1 MKIAILWSSGFI
13 GRYITENLKREY
25 DIIAFWRADSPFNS
39 DIEYYTWDIRQ
50 ANPYNLTF
58 DICIDLA
65 ADVDYE
71 KDQKNLLANNVDS
84 MKYIC
89 EFLENS
95 RCSHMIYIS
104 SSSVYM
110 GKSGIIDEGVKISID
125 DLKNSYALSKYLA
138 EVSLLEKI
146 SDSIKLSILRPRG
159 VYGEEDTTLLPKI
172 LKYHIL
178 GNLILPWDGKVMTSM
193 TSIENL
199 AEAIRI
205 IIHKQTSRSEIFN
218 VSDEWEIAYEA
229 MYRNLCVKYRFRW
242 IFSLPVSILRVL
254 MVFSPNK
261 WSYIYDNFTRN
272 KVLDI
277 SKIRKLWYN
286 PLWSIESF
294 LRK

>member
-25 DIIAFWRADSPFNS
+25 DIIAFWRADSPFDS

-50 ANPYNLTF
+50 ENPYNLAF

-71 KDQKNLLANNVDS
+71 KDQKNLFANNVDS

-110 GKSGIIDEGVKISID
+110 GKSGIIDERVQISID

-138 EVSLLEKI
+138 EVSLLDGI
-146 SDSIKLSILRPRG
+146 SERIKLSILRPRA
-159 VYGEEDTTLLPKI
+159 VYGEGDTTLLPQI
-172 LKYHIL
+172 LKHHIL

-199 AEAIRI
+199 TEAIRI
-205 IIHKQTSRSEIFN
+205 IIHKQISRSEIFN
-218 VSDEWEIAYEA
+218 VADEWEIAYEV

-242 IFSLPVSILRVL
+242 ILYTPVFILRIL
-254 MVFSPNK
+254 ILFSSNK
-261 WSYIYDNFTRN
+261 WSYIYDTFTRN
-272 KVLDI
+272 KVLNI

-286 PLWSIESF
+286 PKWNIESF
-294 LRK
+294 LRQ